1 MLLYSVRRLN
11 LFIIT
16 LLILTMVGFSILRLE
31 PNSPWAMQDFWSGWL
46 TYIGELMQLN
56 FGISKSGVP
65 IVDELKVVFPA
76 SLELCLIAFIISL
89 MIGIPVGTLAGMKQG
104 KWIDTAIS
112 FTSMSGYSAPIYWI
126 ALLMI
131 MVFSL
136 HFEVVPVGGRYD
148 LLYQIEHVTG
158 FALIDAFFASGEY
171 RAHALQSV
179 IEHLILPC
187 IVLALAPT
195 TQVIG
200 LMRASVSEV
209 MGQNY
214 IRAARIKGLSTR
226 EIVTQHVLR
235 NAIPPIIP
243 KIGVQL
249 SSMLTLV
256 IITESIFNWPG
267 IGRWL
272 IDALSNQDYVAIQ
285 AGVIVVASLVLTA
298 NILSDLIGAMVN
310 PLVRKEWYAN
320 R

>member
-1 MLLYSVRRLN
+1 MLLYTVRRFN

-31 PNSPWAMQDFWSGWL
+31 PTSPWALHDFWNGWML
-46 TYIGELMQLN
+46 YLGELMQLN
-56 FGISKSGVP
+56 LGVTKLGTP
-65 IVDELKVVFPA
+65 IIDELRIVFPA
-76 SLELCLIAFIISL
+76 TLELIIIAFIISL
-89 MIGIPVGTLAGMKQG
+89 LIGIPIGTLAGMKQG
-104 KWIDTAIS
+104 KWIDTFIS
-112 FTSMSGYSAPIYWI
+112 FTSMSGYSAPIFWV

-131 MVFSL
+131 MAFSL
-136 HFEVVPVGGRYD
+136 HFQVFPVAGRYD

-158 FALIDAFFASGEY
+158 FAIIDAFFASGQY

-179 IEHLILPC
+179 LEHLILPC
-187 IVLALAPT
+187 LVLALAPT
-195 TQVIG
+195 TQVLG
-200 LMRASVSEV
+200 LMRASVAEV
-209 MGQNY
+209 MAQNY
-214 IRAARIKGLSTR
+214 IRAARIKGLSTH

-249 SSMLTLV
+249 SSMLTLA

-272 IDALSNQDYVAIQ
+272 LDALSNQDYMAIQ
-285 AGVIVVASLVLTA
+285 AGVIVVATFVLTA

>member
-31 PNSPWAMQDFWSGWL
+31 PNSPWALQDYWSGWL

>member
-1 MLLYSVRRLN
+1 MLLYSVRRFN

-31 PNSPWAMQDFWSGWL
+31 PNSPWAIHDFWSGWML
-46 TYIGELMQLN
+46 YVGELMQLN
-56 FGISKSGVP
+56 LGVTKSGTP
-65 IVDELKVVFPA
+65 IIDELSIVFPA
-76 SLELCLIAFIISL
+76 TLELCFIAFVISL
-89 MIGIPVGTLAGMKQG
+89 LVGIPVGTLAGMKQG
-104 KWIDTAIS
+104 KWIDTVIS
-112 FTSMSGYSAPIYWI
+112 FTSMSGYSAPLFWV

-136 HFEVVPVGGRYD
+136 HFQVFPVAGRYD
-148 LLYQIEHVTG
+148 LLYQIDHVTG
-158 FALIDAFFASGEY
+158 FAIIDAFFASGEY

-179 IEHLILPC
+179 LEHLILPC
-187 IVLALAPT
+187 LVLALAPT

-200 LMRASVSEV
+200 LMRASVAEV

-214 IRAARIKGLSTR
+214 IRAARIKGLSTH
-226 EIVTQHVLR
+226 EIVTEHVLR

-249 SSMLTLV
+249 SSMLTLA

-272 IDALSNQDYVAIQ
+272 LDALSNQDYVAIQ
-285 AGVIVVASLVLTA
+285 AGVIVVATFVLTA